1 MPDSV
6 ASSPVLV
13 VKQVR
18 KLYDGQPVL
27 HDVSF
32 TIRKGERVALVGPSG
47 SGKTTLL
54 NCLGGVDRPD
64 TGSIVL
70 HGEALEALS
79 SDGLAQLR
87 RRRIGTVF
95 QFFHL
100 LPTLS
105 AYENVELPLQLLGIS
120 SAERQPRVTALLEK
134 VKLTK
139 RAHALPSQLSGGEM
153 QRVAIARALV
163 HQPDLILA
171 DEPTGNLDSANGD
184 NILALLE
191 ELSNETQ
198 TALVLVTHSL
208 EATRIC
214 HRTIHLKDGHIV
226 AEVARS

>member
-1 MPDSV
+1 M
-6 ASSPVLV
+6 
-13 VKQVR
+13 VKEVR
-18 KLYDGQPVL
+18 RLYDGQPVL
-27 HDVSF
+27 HDISF

-214 HRTIHLKDGHIV
+214 HRTIHLKNGHIV
-226 AEVARS
+226 AETVRS